1 MKHLQRLLLLALLA
15 LPLLARAAE
24 QKPYRVMMLLY
35 RGSTDAE
42 RGFMDYLKA
51 RLPVEFIVRDAA
63 EDKEKIPGFI
73 AEAKKLKPD
82 LIYTFGTSMTLATV
96 GKADNANPAGTI
108 SNIPVVFNIV
118 ADPVGSKLSHTLAS
132 SGRNLTGVSHLVPM
146 ADQLKAAERLGKIGR
161 LGVVYNPQEPN
172 SLLAVKDL
180 QDNAARFGYTLLPAA
195 IALDDAGK
203 ATPEAIAAAVQQL
216 LIGKIDYLYLPS
228 DSSLIQQAD
237 AIVAPATAAGVPVIS
252 ATEAPI
258 RKNGALM
265 GLVGNYYNAGAF
277 AGYKAEQILLK
288 RKTAAAIPMETLQR
302 FSLVVNMQTARAL
315 KRYPPLEEFR
325 IAELLR

>member
-1 MKHLQRLLLLALLA
+1 MKMMKTLLLATCLLS
-15 LPLLARAAE
+15 PLLANAADHP
-24 QKPYRVMMLLY
+24 PYKVLMLLY

-51 RLPVEFIVRDAA
+51 RMPVQFIVRDAA
-63 EDKEKIPGFI
+63 EDKEKIPALI
-73 AEAKKLKPD
+73 AEARQLKPD
-82 LIYTFGTSMTLATV
+82 LIYTFGTSMTLAAV
-96 GKADNANPAGTI
+96 GKYDADPARYLGKV
-108 SNIPVVFNIV
+108 PVVFNIV
-118 ADPVGSKLSHTLAS
+118 ADPVGSKLTRTLQTS
-132 SGRNLTGVSHLVPM
+132 SRNFTGVSHLVPM
-146 ADQLKAAERLGKIGR
+146 ADQLKAANQLGKINR

-172 SLLAVKDL
+172 SQLAVRDL
-180 QDNAARFGYTLLPAA
+180 QDNAARFGYTLVPVPVEV
-195 IALDDAGK
+195 DATGK
-203 ATPEAIAAAVQQL
+203 PTTEAVTTAVQQVL
-216 LIGKIDYLYLPS
+216 LGKIDTLYLPS

-288 RKTAAAIPMETLQR
+288 RKTPAAIPMETLQR
-302 FSLVVNMQTARAL
+302 FSLVVNMQTARTL